1 MKKEPILVIL
11 AAGMGSRYGGLK
23 QIDAMDEHG
32 HIIMDFS
39 LFDAYRAGFRRVVFI
54 IKREL
59 EETFKEVIGNRIE
72 KYMEV
77 KYAFQELTSIPE
89 GFTVPEERV
98 KPWGTTHAI
107 LAAKDCVDAPF
118 AVINADDYYGKVAY
132 ERLYNFLT
140 TTEDTDKFHY
150 AMVGYMLKNTLTDNG
165 SVARGVC
172 QVDENH
178 MLTAINERTR
188 IEKRDGGAA
197 YTEDGGETWVS
208 LPVDNPVSMNM
219 WAFTESIMGKLNDYF
234 VEFMEKEVPANPL
247 KSECFLPNVVGYM
260 LNDGLCDV
268 RVMETPDK
276 WHGVTYQEDRPSVT
290 KAIADLKAAG
300 VYPDKLWEEI

>member
-59 EETFKEVIGNRIE
+59 EETFKEVIGDRIE

-77 KYAFQELTSIPE
+77 NYAFQELDAIPE
-89 GFTVPEERV
+89 GFSVPEGRV

-107 LAAKDCVDAPF
+107 LATKPFIDAPF

-132 ERLYNFLT
+132 ERLYEFLT

-150 AMVGYMLKNTLTDNG
+150 GMVGYMLKNTLTDNG

-178 MLTAINERTR
+178 MLTAINERTK
-188 IEKRDGGAA
+188 IEKKGDGAA
-197 YTEDGGETWVS
+197 YTEDDGATWVE
-208 LPVDNPVSMNM
+208 LPINTPVSMNM
-219 WAFTESIMGKLNDYF
+219 WAFTESMVNNLDKYF
-234 VEFMEKEVPANPL
+234 LEFMKNEVPANPL

-260 LNDGLCDV
+260 LKDGLCDV

-300 VYPDKLWEEI
+300 VYPDKLWEAL

>member
-1 MKKEPILVIL
+1 MKNEPILVIL

-59 EETFKEVIGNRIE
+59 EETFKEVIGDRIS

-77 KYAFQELTSIPE
+77 DYAFQELTDIPE
-89 GFTVPEERV
+89 GFSVPADRV

-107 LAAKDCVDAPF
+107 IAAKDFIDAPF

-150 AMVGYMLKNTLTDNG
+150 AMVGDMLKNTLTDNC

-178 MLTAINERTR
+178 MLTGINERTR
-188 IEKRDGGAA
+188 IEKKDGGAA

-219 WAFTESIMGKLNDYF
+219 WAFTESMIAKLNDYF
-234 VEFMEKEVPANPL
+234 VEFMEKEVPTNPL

-260 LNDGLCDV
+260 LRDGICDV
-268 RVMETPDK
+268 LVMETPDK
-276 WHGVTYQEDRPSVT
+276 WHGVTYQEDRPGVT

>member
-59 EETFKEVIGNRIE
+59 EETFREVIGDRIA
-72 KYMEV
+72 KHMQV
-77 KYAFQELTSIPE
+77 SYAFQELTNIPD
-89 GFTVPEERV
+89 GFTVPTDRV

-107 LAAKDCVDAPF
+107 IAAKDYVDAPF
-118 AVINADDYYGKVAY
+118 AVINADDYYGKEAFAK
-132 ERLYNFLT
+132 LYKFLT

-172 QVDENH
+172 RVDENH

-188 IEKRDGGAA
+188 IEKKDGGAA

-268 RVMETPDK
+268 LVMETPDK
-276 WHGVTYQEDRPSVT
+276 WYGVTYQEDRPGVIQ
-290 KAIADLKAAG
+290 AIRDLKAAG

>member
-59 EETFKEVIGNRIE
+59 EETFREVIGDRIA
-72 KYMEV
+72 KYMQV
-77 KYAFQELTSIPE
+77 SYAFQELTNIPE
-89 GFTVPEERV
+89 GFTVPEGRV

-107 LAAKDCVDAPF
+107 IAAKDYVDAPF
-118 AVINADDYYGKVAY
+118 AVINADDYYGKEAFAK
-132 ERLYNFLT
+132 LYNFLT

-172 QVDENH
+172 RVDENH

-188 IEKRDGGAA
+188 IEKKDGGAA
-197 YTEDGGETWVS
+197 YTEDGGETWIT

-234 VEFMEKEVPANPL
+234 HEFMEKEVPANPL

-268 RVMETPDK
+268 LVMETPDK
-276 WHGVTYQEDRPSVT
+276 WYGVTYQEDRPGVT
-290 KAIADLKAAG
+290 KAIRDLKDAG
-300 VYPDKLWEEI
+300 VYPAKLWEEI